1 MDWLNTWLKDVV
13 YMFTGVA
20 FVFIVALT
28 YTIFQLVEGWM
39 QRRYTQQA
47 KQPQKV
53 SGEVKQPMGFL

>member
-53 SGEVKQPMGFL
+53 SGEVKPPMGFL

>member
-13 YMFTGVA
+13 YMLTGVA

>member
-1 MDWLNTWLKDVV
+1 MAWVDNWLKDLV
-13 YMFTGVA
+13 YMLTGVL
-20 FVFIVALT
+20 FVFIIAIV

-53 SGEVKQPMGFL
+53 DGKVKQPMGFL